1 MGLKKYLGL
10 ERRGLPRYMAAVD
23 VEFYVWDAVRRKPR
37 TGKVAGRLTEISL
50 EGACLQTNNILID
63 GHHLLRD
70 KDLEGE
76 TPLVLDLPPPG
87 EGGLWSVR
95 AQVIWYNRNEAG
107 HPFQFDV
114 GLKFLYTSETE
125 RQNLKSL
132 IRSTSPP

>member
-10 ERRGLPRYMAAVD
+10 ERRGLPRYTTAVD
-23 VEFYVWDAVRRKPR
+23 IEFYVWDAVRRKPR
-37 TGKVAGRLTEISL
+37 TGKAPGRLTEISL
-50 EGACLQTNNILID
+50 DGACLQTNNILVD

-76 TPLVLDLPPPG
+76 TPLILELPPSG
-87 EGGLWSVR
+87 EETAWSVK
-95 AQVIWYNRNEAG
+95 AQVIWYNRNEAS

-114 GLKFLYTSETE
+114 GLKFFYDSETE

-132 IRSTSPP
+132 IKSASPA